1 MNDLKYNKKIIVVC
15 LSLVFIV
22 ILIVILSNYNFG
34 EDKNIDNEFGIK
46 DHYDINEINY
56 LYIST
61 EDVIRKY
68 FNDYKNI
75 LINNKEEAYNLLN
88 KDYREKRFN
97 NYDNFLSYLDNNV
110 TEYTYSLGI
119 DKYSVSSINGKKVYN
134 VIANNKNQFI
144 FKENTIM
151 NYEVYLDDYTVEIK

>member
-1 MNDLKYNKKIIVVC
+1 MNDLKNNRKIVIVC

-34 EDKNIDNEFGIK
+34 EDKNIEEDYGIK

-144 FKENTIM
+144 FKENSIM
-151 NYEVYLDDYTVEIK
+151 NYEVYLDNYTVEIK

>member
-1 MNDLKYNKKIIVVC
+1 M
-15 LSLVFIV
+15 
-22 ILIVILSNYNFG
+22 
-34 EDKNIDNEFGIK
+34 
-46 DHYDINEINY
+46 
-56 LYIST
+56 
-61 EDVIRKY
+61 
-68 FNDYKNI
+68 
-75 LINNKEEAYNLLN
+75 N

-144 FKENTIM
+144 FKENSIM

>member
-144 FKENTIM
+144 FKENSIM

>member
-1 MNDLKYNKKIIVVC
+1 MNDIKNNKKIIIVC
-15 LSLVFIV
+15 LSLIFIV
-22 ILIVILSNYNFG
+22 ILIVVLSNYNFG
-34 EDKNIDNEFGIK
+34 EDKNIEEDYGIK
-46 DHYDINEINY
+46 EHYEINEINY

-97 NYDNFLSYLDNNV
+97 NYNNFLSYLDKNV
-110 TEYTYSLGI
+110 TEYTYSLAI
-119 DKYSVSSINGKKVYN
+119 DKYSVSSVSGKKIYN
-134 VIANNKNQFI
+134 VVANNKNQFI
-144 FKENTIM
+144 FKENSIM

>member
-119 DKYSVSSINGKKVYN
+119 DRYSVSSINGKKVYN

-144 FKENTIM
+144 FKENSIM